1 MTMAKDKELI
11 LMNLVLNLGTKQS
24 EVKRKTGKDNIYCED
39 SNIVIA
45 YIMMQV
51 AHSEPY
57 QRFKIECFGKMVKS

>member
-1 MTMAKDKELI
+1 MTRARDKELI

-39 SNIVIA
+39 PNIVKA

-57 QRFKIECFGKMVKS
+57 QRSKIECFGKMVKS